1 MPGERIKRIIQD
13 DRLFHLYKMELV
25 EANEGYAKVKAK
37 VLKDF
42 LNAHK
47 IAHGA
52 MIFALLDVAFAISVN
67 SIEDAVGVQF
77 SFNIFRSTNLG
88 DTIIAESRV
97 IHRGKRSLVV
107 EVKAESENSGK
118 LLAKG
123 TATALPFPAE
133 KSKEVEK

>member
-37 VLKDF
+37 VLEDF